1 MYSRFDPRLTIKR
14 IVQVLQRDDSGLRE
28 GNHEQYLT
36 LQSKLQSQNLDLIE
50 NDKMLNNYPADVR
63 SRLDLLQND
72 IEVNDSD
79 PNLPD
84 RVICDEERLSHVV
97 MCLMAKILQLY
108 QRA

>member
-1 MYSRFDPRLTIKR
+1 
-14 IVQVLQRDDSGLRE
+14 
-28 GNHEQYLT
+28 
-36 LQSKLQSQNLDLIE
+36 
-50 NDKMLNNYPADVR
+50 MLNNYPADVR

-108 QRA
+108 